1 MQITKRAE
9 FMHFFFFCFEI
20 KLLEIIAIVLMGYDD
35 NKVESCCAFQ
45 LVPEYNWLVL
55 ECLGT

>member
-45 LVPEYNWLVL
+45 LAPPNNGALL
-55 ECLGT
+55 N